1 MAEVQKY
8 LSGMLG
14 KNNNNIVLFLS
25 DALCRDVKRFLNTHH
40 ISSLQHRETETPGNV

>member
-1 MAEVQKY
+1 MMVPKFKGPNITAEVQKY

-25 DALCRDVKRFLNTHH
+25 DALCRDVKRF
-40 ISSLQHRETETPGNV
+40 